1 MSGLIGGA
9 TADRLRPIAL
19 KTCKDVIGYEEGSI
33 VAAATQCIGTVSATC
48 IFFNCD
54 AIILVQN
61 FTKEKAVKQLTPYL
75 AQDTMQFVKALFDNV
90 ENADAVKGNRMH
102 EFDHGQF
109 NNLQL

>member
-1 MSGLIGGA
+1 MHRYSISYL
-9 TADRLRPIAL
+9 
-19 KTCKDVIGYEEGSI
+19 YFFSI
-33 VAAATQCIGTVSATC
+33 VTI
-48 IFFNCD
+48 
-54 AIILVQN
+54 IILVQN

-109 NNLQL
+109 DNL

>member
-1 MSGLIGGA
+1 MKKGLSL
-9 TADRLRPIAL
+9 LRPPNAL
-19 KTCKDVIGYEEGSI
+19 VQYQLYFS
-33 VAAATQCIGTVSATC
+33 
-48 IFFNCD
+48 NCD

-109 NNLQL
+109 DTISL

>member
-33 VAAATQCIGTVSATC
+33 VAAATQCI
-48 IFFNCD
+48 
-54 AIILVQN
+54 VQN

-90 ENADAVKGNRMH
+90 ENADAVKR
-102 EFDHGQF
+102 F
-109 NNLQL
+109 

>member
-48 IFFNCD
+48 NFLNCD
-54 AIILVQN
+54 NYHFSPKFHKRKSSETVDPISCSRYDAIRKSS
-61 FTKEKAVKQLTPYL
+61 F
-75 AQDTMQFVKALFDNV
+75 
-90 ENADAVKGNRMH
+90 
-102 EFDHGQF
+102 
-109 NNLQL
+109 

>member
-1 MSGLIGGA
+1 MH
-9 TADRLRPIAL
+9 R
-19 KTCKDVIGYEEGSI
+19 YSI
-33 VAAATQCIGTVSATC
+33 TDTVSATC

-54 AIILVQN
+54 VIILVQN

>member
-1 MSGLIGGA
+1 MKKGRSL
-9 TADRLRPIAL
+9 LRPPNAQVQYQL
-19 KTCKDVIGYEEGSI
+19 LVFFSI
-33 VAAATQCIGTVSATC
+33 VTI
-48 IFFNCD
+48 
-54 AIILVQN
+54 IILVQN

-109 NNLQL
+109 DNL